1 MGVVKGVL
9 MTYVGAKEHETTI
22 TCPPRAST
30 NDTKMVIGTRPSL
43 YGNYIIT
50 NLPLHGA
57 TTTGMAK

>member
-1 MGVVKGVL
+1 MKGVS
-9 MTYVGAKEHETTI
+9 MTLGAKEHETTI
-22 TCPPRAST
+22 TCPPCASR
-30 NDTKMVIGTRPSL
+30 NDTKTVVGTRLSL